1 MRSDKKG
8 EGQSSFSE
16 KDPVDFNHVIC
27 SGILTFALPN
37 KRMKNNTTAEVTSI
51 RELIQ
56 RFEEK
61 RPEIVFE
68 WKDSETEAEGWV
80 VINSLRGGSA
90 GGGTR
95 MRKGL
100 DKREV
105 ESLAKTMEIKF
116 SVSGPEIGGA
126 KSGINFDP
134 QDPRKKGVLER
145 WFKAVMPLLK
155 SYYGTGG
162 DLNVDEIHDVI
173 PITEKYG
180 LKHPQE
186 GTVVAHLKVSE
197 EKKER
202 IIRQLQV
209 GVKKRLDSPV
219 YSPDIN
225 RMITVADMITGYG
238 VAHAVYAHYKL
249 NGIDIKGK
257 RAIVQGWGNVGAAAG
272 FYLAQMGAKV
282 VAIIDRLGGVM
293 NKNGFSFEEITSLY
307 LERNGNQ
314 LNSSAIIPFEEINKK
329 VWEMGAEIFIP
340 AAASRIV
347 NEAEV
352 RSLLENGLEVISC
365 GANVPFADKEIFMG
379 PIAEYADY
387 EVSVIPD
394 FIANCGMARVF
405 RYLMTDNVP
414 ITDEAIFKDVASC
427 ISAALEE
434 VQNVNSS
441 KVNISKTALEIA
453 IKKLLK

>member
-1 MRSDKKG
+1 M
-8 EGQSSFSE
+8 Q
-16 KDPVDFNHVIC
+16 
-27 SGILTFALPN
+27 AL
-37 KRMKNNTTAEVTSI
+37 KISMKTSQTV
-51 RELIQ
+51 ELNSVKQLIQ

-68 WKDSETEAEGWV
+68 WKDSETEAEGWI

-95 MRKGL
+95 MRLGL

-116 SVSGPEIGGA
+116 SVSGPAIGGA

-134 QDPRKKGVLER
+134 HDPRKKGVLER

-186 GTVVAHLKVSE
+186 GTVVAHWDVSA

-209 GVKKRLDSPV
+209 GVKKHLDNSA
-219 YSPDIN
+219 YSPDVN

-238 VAHAVYAHYKL
+238 VAQSVVHHYRLQKEE
-249 NGIDIKGK
+249 IKGK
-257 RAIVQGWGNVGAAAG
+257 RATIQGWGNVGAAAG
-272 FYLAQMGAKV
+272 YYLAQMGVKV
-282 VAIIDRLGGVM
+282 VAIIDRLGGVI
-293 NKNGFSFEEITSLY
+293 NENGFTFEEITELY
-307 LERNGNQ
+307 LNRNGNQ
-314 LNSSAIIPFEEINKK
+314 LNSPKMIPFEMMNEKI
-329 VWEMGAEIFIP
+329 WQLSSEIFIP

-347 NEAEV
+347 QQNQIKLMV
-352 RSLLENGLEVISC
+352 ENGLEVISC
-365 GANVPFADKEIFMG
+365 GANVPFSDKEIFMG
-379 PIAEYADY
+379 PCAEYAD
-387 EVSVIPD
+387 ETVSVIPD

-405 RYLMTDNVP
+405 RYLMTDHAP
-414 ITDEAIFKDVASC
+414 ITDEAIFKDVSTC
-427 ISAALEE
+427 IGSAMED
-434 VQNVNSS
+434 VYKVNSS
-441 KVNISKTALEIA
+441 KVNISRSALEIA
-453 IKKLLK
+453 LRKLLK